1 MENYRYIVIDEN
13 GKILQ
18 DKYLSGKIQESEFE
32 FEIPLELD
40 VVNKRF
46 INGEWVEYY
55 ETFQEITL
63 ENKSNPVELPEA
75 LYLQLDMIE
84 AKIDKSHQE
93 IIDDYTLELIK
104 EGVI

>member
-1 MENYRYIVIDEN
+1 MAEYRYVVIDEN
-13 GKILQ
+13 GKVLQ
-18 DKYLSGKIQESEFE
+18 DKYLSGKIQESKFE

-40 VVNKRF
+40 IANKRF
-46 INGEWVEYY
+46 IDGQWIEYY

-63 ENKSNPVELPEA
+63 ENRPNPVELPEA

-84 AKIDKSHQE
+84 AKIDKTQQQ

>member
-55 ETFQEITL
+55 ETF
-63 ENKSNPVELPEA
+63 
-75 LYLQLDMIE
+75 
-84 AKIDKSHQE
+84 
-93 IIDDYTLELIK
+93 
-104 EGVI
+104 